1 MHTHTEQPSSENDRR
16 TRTRPTDRPTDRAD
30 SRASATRPG
39 RAEEA
44 REPPDRK
51 RVAWTMPEDIIT
63 YVCSDLSTNAP
74 KAEAG
79 LRDQACDRI
88 LGRYIQEEALER
100 VRDDPEDL
108 LACLRE
114 CITLDNEQL
123 TPSLSPLFVKAE
135 TESPLHS
142 PSPPYLA
149 PEIPPPADPQTQY
162 GLTSVIVP
170 AKLRATVLSVCCAIH
185 CPRAFS
191 SFFQGL
197 ERNSEYPAGL
207 LAHESAQPAVTLPAC
222 GCQTP
227 PAGGS
232 RR

>member
-123 TPSLSPLFVKAE
+123 AKAKGELSKFA
-135 TESPLHS
+135 
-142 PSPPYLA
+142 
-149 PEIPPPADPQTQY
+149 PPAAP
-162 GLTSVIVP
+162 L
-170 AKLRATVLSVCCAIH
+170 
-185 CPRAFS
+185 PRG
-191 SFFQGL
+191 Q
-197 ERNSEYPAGL
+197 
-207 LAHESAQPAVTLPAC
+207 
-222 GCQTP
+222 CQHTP
-227 PAGGS
+227 ETGMGGS
-232 RR
+232 QKARHEPTDRARLVWA

>member
-114 CITLDNEQL
+114 CI
-123 TPSLSPLFVKAE
+123 
-135 TESPLHS
+135 
-142 PSPPYLA
+142 
-149 PEIPPPADPQTQY
+149 
-162 GLTSVIVP
+162 
-170 AKLRATVLSVCCAIH
+170 RTVGA
-185 CPRAFS
+185 
-191 SFFQGL
+191 
-197 ERNSEYPAGL
+197 
-207 LAHESAQPAVTLPAC
+207 
-222 GCQTP
+222 
-227 PAGGS
+227 
-232 RR
+232 

>member
-88 LGRYIQEEALER
+88 LGRYIQDEALER

-123 TPSLSPLFVKAE
+123 AKAKE
-135 TESPLHS
+135 ALGK
-142 PSPPYLA
+142 LA
-149 PEIPPPADPQTQY
+149 PPAAALTLGGNANTLPKREWAEVKKLGTNRQTALALFGLDLRDRVSEVAQRY
-162 GLTSVIVP
+162 GLAWTQERRRARESHALCLRNHMQVSAP
-170 AKLRATVLSVCCAIH
+170 ARGDQ
-185 CPRAFS
+185 R
-191 SFFQGL
+191 
-197 ERNSEYPAGL
+197 R
-207 LAHESAQPAVTLPAC
+207 
-222 GCQTP
+222 
-227 PAGGS
+227 S
-232 RR
+232 RL